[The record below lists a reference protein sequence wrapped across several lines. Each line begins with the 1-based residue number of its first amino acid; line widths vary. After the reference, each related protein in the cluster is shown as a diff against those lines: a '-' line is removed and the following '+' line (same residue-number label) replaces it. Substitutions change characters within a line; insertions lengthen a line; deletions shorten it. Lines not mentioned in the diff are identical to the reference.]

1 MAKDTLWFSLFRV
14 SENSSNL
21 FSAAACTW
29 QKTLLTPQV
38 CELAAE
44 AGKACAQRGAKNRR
58 QRTMD
63 FVCDCKSP
71 PFGGLL
77 SVFYFP
83 MR

>member
-58 QRTMD
+58 QRPMD

-71 PFGGLL
+71 TLAGSCLF
-77 SVFYFP
+77 SIFP
-83 MR
+83 